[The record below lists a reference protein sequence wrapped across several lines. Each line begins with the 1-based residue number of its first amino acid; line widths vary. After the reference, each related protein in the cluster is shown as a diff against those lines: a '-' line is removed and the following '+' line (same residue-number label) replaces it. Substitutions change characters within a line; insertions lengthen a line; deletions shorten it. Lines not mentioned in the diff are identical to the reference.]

1 MEHKEEKTFN
11 QNSKKKEEPPQ
22 NKDRLRSLW
31 DKFKHNNIHIIGMLE
46 REQKEQKIKKLFEK
60 LMKEN
65 SPNLVKEID
74 IQVQEAQRVPNKM
87 DLKRTTPKHIIIT
100 MPKVKD
106 NKKNL
111 KSSKRKA
118 ESYLQRNSHK
128 TVS

>member
-87 DLKRTTPKHIIIT
+87 TLRMGPKTNVFFLLNYPFPCNDVPTPEQ
-100 MPKVKD
+100 
-106 NKKNL
+106 KKNGG
-111 KSSKRKA
+111 
-118 ESYLQRNSHK
+118 
-128 TVS
+128 